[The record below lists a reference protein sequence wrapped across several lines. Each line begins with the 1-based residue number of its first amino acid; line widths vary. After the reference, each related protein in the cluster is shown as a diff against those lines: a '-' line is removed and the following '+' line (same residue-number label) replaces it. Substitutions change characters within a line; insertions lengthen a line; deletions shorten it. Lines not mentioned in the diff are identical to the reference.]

1 MQHLLNIPRYIVY
14 AFSVLIDGMAFNIIC
29 LWHFEATMRQR
40 EDEKGP
46 ALIVPL
52 FMTKVGVKLLF
63 PT

>member
-1 MQHLLNIPRYIVY
+1 
-14 AFSVLIDGMAFNIIC
+14 MAFNIIC